1 MPLFPQAKPKI
12 DVPEQVKQLRQQGL
26 TDDMIVNEM
35 KSQGVNETQV
45 ISALGQINNL
55 PPQNQGGQTM
65 PMQDQNM
72 GGGMP
77 PQSPGYQDMPPQGPQ
92 MPAGPVGQPGG
103 GTSADNIYERI
114 EEITEGIIDEKWDE
128 LIAEVRKIIDWKDKM
143 TEKINRMDTE
153 LGKLKEDFKTLHQGV
168 LGKMEDYDNR
178 MQEVGTELKAVGKVF
193 KDVIPVFTENV
204 KELKHVTSRVKEG
217 K

>member
-1 MPLFPQAKPKI
+1 MPLFPSNQPKI
-12 DVPEQVKQLRQQGL
+12 NVPEKISQLRQQGL
-26 TDDMIVNEM
+26 TDDMIINEM
-35 KSQGVNETQV
+35 KGQGVNETQV
-45 ISALGQINNL
+45 ISALSQINNSM
-55 PPQNQGGQTM
+55 PQNNDYGNQGGQNM
-65 PMQDQNM
+65 PMQDQNY
-72 GGGMP
+72 GGGTPQP
-77 PQSPGYQDMPPQGPQ
+77 PNYQDMPQGPQ
-92 MPAGPVGQPGG
+92 MPQNQPSGG
-103 GTSADNIYERI
+103 NGADNIYERI

-168 LGKMEDYDNR
+168 LGKMEDYDNK

-193 KDVIPVFTENV
+193 KDVVPVFTENV
-204 KELKHVTSRVKEG
+204 KELKHITSKIKEG